1 MDMFD
6 FAIQMERDGY
16 EWYSRSA
23 QSVQDVAAR
32 KMLESLA
39 DDEKRH
45 EQIVTQLKANR
56 TEPLP
61 GQPLAGVRNVF
72 QGLVDVGR
80 GFFNENDELAA
91 VLKKGIEIE
100 NKSVLLY
107 RDLAGQA
114 PDPNHQRVCQS
125 LMAEE
130 KRHEKILSLALEYI
144 DKPEMVLENAE
155 FLFYGYDE
163 AR

>member
-23 QSVQDVAAR
+23 RSVQDVAAR
-32 KMLESLA
+32 RMLESLA

-45 EQIVTQLKANR
+45 EQIVTQLKADR
-56 TEPLP
+56 LDVLE

-80 GFFNENDELAA
+80 GFDDENDELSS

-100 NKSVLLY
+100 NKSVVLY
-107 RDLAGQA
+107 RDLAGRA
-114 PDPNHQRVCQS
+114 TDRNRQRVWQS

-130 KRHEKILSLALEYI
+130 QRHEQLLTLALEYI

-155 FLFYGYDE
+155 FLFYGYD
-163 AR
+163 